1 MARRTVDQP
10 TTPSETPALH
20 GHYDGARGH
29 QDEHRHLGG
38 GKGHGH
44 PDRQALGRV
53 VAREE
58 YVHPGHLDGE
68 RRAFKAHQ
76 RVTALQG
83 KSATGSATS
92 DDTPTVEVPAVGAF
106 EPTTP
111 TTDLALTTTGNGH
124 RPQKYADLVR
134 IAEKVD
140 ALRADIQRTID
151 LETEL
156 DATADLLAAARAQEA
171 NGEVVDPSILHQLEE
186 LHDRFAIRLQDW
198 MGQRGLTGDSN
209 CRICGDDL

>member
-1 MARRTVDQP
+1 MVKSTADQP
-10 TTPSETPALH
+10 ATETPALH

-38 GKGHGH
+38 DKAHGH

-68 RRAFKAHQ
+68 RRAFKALQ
-76 RVTALQG
+76 RVTALRG
-83 KSATGSATS
+83 KNPAATGSATS

-106 EPTTP
+106 EPASPATTE
-111 TTDLALTTTGNGH
+111 LALATPTGNGH

-140 ALRADIQRTID
+140 ALRADVQRTID

-156 DATADLLAAARAQEA
+156 DAAADLLAVARAQEA

-186 LHDRFAIRLQDW
+186 HHDRYAIRLQDW
-198 MGQRGLTGDSN
+198 IGQRGLRKVEGAGS
-209 CRICGDDL
+209 